1 MLSDREFVT
10 GGEAKSGTRAPS
22 PVSVVRRGVSGRSSI
37 TVSWA
42 EPDRPNG
49 IILEYEIKYFE
60 KVVPPSPVS
69 VVRRGVSGRSSITVS
84 WAEPDRPNGIILE
97 YEIKYFEK
105 RQDTVSTSHPE
116 KQEKTLEGSRR
127 EQDSGYTI
135 IKSQQTE
142 MVVEGLKPSSAYIF
156 QVRAR
161 TSAGYGAFSRR
172 FEFQTSPY
180 LAASSERAQASVVAV
195 AITLV
200 LVLLALVAG
209 FLLSG

>member
-1 MLSDREFVT
+1 MKFL
-10 GGEAKSGTRAPS
+10 GAL
-22 PVSVVRRGVSGRSSI
+22 
-37 TVSWA
+37 
-42 EPDRPNG
+42 EPPG
-49 IILEYEIKYFE
+49 S
-60 KVVPPSPVS
+60 PSPVS

-180 LAASSERAQASVVAV
+180 CKRCGYSKAKQDPEEEKMHFHNGLSLLVDPKWSLWWSIQLEQDSGYTIIKSQQTEMVVEGLKPSSAYIFQLGVNQPH
-195 AITLV
+195 
-200 LVLLALVAG
+200 
-209 FLLSG
+209 